1 MHVKDLALL
10 KSIQNYFGGVGLI
23 VKQGQDLVSYQ
34 VSSPKHISEVII
46 PHFDKY
52 PLMTKK
58 KEDFILFKEAMDIVK
73 KGEHLNPEGLQKI
86 VNIRASINLGLSD
99 RLKEAFPDTVPVESP
114 VVHFIENIDPY

>member
-52 PLMTKK
+52 PLITKK

-99 RLKEAFPDTVPVESP
+99 RLKEAFPDTVPVERP

>member
-23 VKQGQDLVSYQ
+23 VKQGQDLESYQ

-52 PLMTKK
+52 PLITKK
-58 KEDFILFKEAMDIVK
+58 KEDFILFKEAIDIVK

-86 VNIRASINLGLSD
+86 VNIRASIN
-99 RLKEAFPDTVPVESP
+99 
-114 VVHFIENIDPY
+114 